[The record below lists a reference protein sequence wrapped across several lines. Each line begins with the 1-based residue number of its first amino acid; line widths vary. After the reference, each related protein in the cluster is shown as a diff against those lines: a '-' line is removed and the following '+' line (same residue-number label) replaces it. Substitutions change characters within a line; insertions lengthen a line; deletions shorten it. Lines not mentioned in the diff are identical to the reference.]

1 MPSNLIY
8 MTDNKFGHK
17 DTEGI
22 VEEKSPNSH
31 WILPILLMLDNS
43 TPMLN
48 SAIISI
54 VTRMENEEVF
64 EREEI
69 IQELTTIGPLEF
81 LRKYR
86 IQDID
91 LKTYRNNHE
100 KGPKRSNS
108 CTMQAVKLPEDTQSP
123 KSEAT
128 GELLKSIKE
137 ITAYV
142 SEEFEEIRKGSP
154 DGSNDKNK

>member
-1 MPSNLIY
+1 
-8 MTDNKFGHK
+8 MTDNKSEYK
-17 DTEGI
+17 DTEVV

-31 WILPILLMLDNS
+31 WVLPILLMLDDS
-43 TPMLN
+43 SPMLN

-54 VTRMENEEVF
+54 ITRMENEEVF
-64 EREEI
+64 DRETI

-81 LRKYR
+81 LKKYR

-91 LKTYRNNHE
+91 LKTYQNSHE

-108 CTMQAVKLPEDTQSP
+108 STMQAVKLAENIQSP

-142 SEEFEEIRKGSP
+142 SEEFEEIRKGCL
-154 DGSNDKNK
+154 DGDDDKNK